1 MTHLKTS
8 KQFKELSEKEL
19 AEIDGGKGKSIFKK
33 ILDIIHKTDY
43 KARQK
48 VEKLNQL
55 KKKQR
60 AM

>member
-43 KARQK
+43 KAR
-48 VEKLNQL
+48 
-55 KKKQR
+55 
-60 AM
+60 